1 MVRAQRRQSRIARLR
16 SVPALIVAGVGLLL
30 TVLIIIGPL
39 SGYRPFWYVPLLI
52 SLVAYVGL
60 VLSPDARPAS
70 STPSVQQARAIRDR
84 IAGYRP
90 RAEELGATRL
100 IDRFLTTVDTVTI
113 PELEELTTSNRLI
126 RERLAGYEKAAVK
139 PDAETLGKLQA
150 LARRQQGAIADV
162 LQKLANSDAAIVGA
176 LETGDT
182 SRLTDEINLAA
193 DELQRQWETSQELF
207 QA

>member
-1 MVRAQRRQSRIARLR
+1 MVRAYRRRSWTTRLR

-30 TVLIIIGPL
+30 TVLIVVGPL
-39 SGYRPFWYVPLLI
+39 SGYGQLWYVPLLI
-52 SLVAYVGL
+52 SLVAYAGL
-60 VLSPDARPAS
+60 VVSPDARPAS
-70 STPSVQQARAIRDR
+70 SAPAVQQARAIRDR

-90 RAEELGATRL
+90 RAQELGATRL

-126 RERLAGYEKAAVK
+126 RERLTGYEKAAVK
-139 PDAETLGKLQA
+139 PDAETLGKLQG
-150 LARRQQGAIADV
+150 LSQRQQGAIADV

-193 DELQRQWETSQELF
+193 DELQRQWEASRELF